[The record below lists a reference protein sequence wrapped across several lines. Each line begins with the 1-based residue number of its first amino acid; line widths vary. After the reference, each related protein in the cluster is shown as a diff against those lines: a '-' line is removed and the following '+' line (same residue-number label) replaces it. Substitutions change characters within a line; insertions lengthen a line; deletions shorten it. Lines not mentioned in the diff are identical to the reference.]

1 MCQIYHLV
9 VLLMLLRTRGA
20 YMKRIMGLESNQVH
34 IVFKLAA
41 RIVMTLVVVVVS
53 WCMEIDIMWVS
64 HSYVSASCMYRGW
77 VWCMGKN
84 GQESW

>member
-20 YMKRIMGLESNQVH
+20 YMKRIMGLDTNQVQ

-41 RIVMTLVVVVVS
+41 RIVMTLVVVVV
-53 WCMEIDIMWVS
+53 W
-64 HSYVSASCMYRGW
+64 
-77 VWCMGKN
+77 
-84 GQESW
+84 